1 MPFSGWWWADPLA
14 GLVIIYYATE
24 SGQRIQAH
32 PRGSPGMNL
41 WDTAAAVIGDVVL
54 IYAVLLFLLA
64 LYARRQPETVGMKE
78 ALRLLPDLP
87 TLLRRLT
94 ADRALSCGIRIRLI
108 LRLVH
113 LASPIDLVP
122 DSLPVIG

>member
-1 MPFSGWWWADPLA
+1 
-14 GLVIIYYATE
+14 
-24 SGQRIQAH
+24 
-32 PRGSPGMNL
+32 MNL

-94 ADRALSCGIRIRLI
+94 GDRALSCGIRIRLI
-108 LRLVH
+108 LRLVY

-122 DSLPVIG
+122 DFSRSSDRPTTPSSWH